1 MGKVSLNP
9 ITYPCG
15 TDNMGGYK
23 AYVLFIPACAVS
35 AVPELPAITDQSTDA
50 NYVTAAGTFTFNTE
64 GDQPKFIACTDKTVK
79 YGAENQGELEGQ
91 SFVQSGEF
99 FRAGS
104 KVEADAFA
112 RQVNNTPG
120 YVVIEDMDGKQILV
134 GQPGLLANI
143 KPSYD
148 GGMARADR
156 RGYKFTF
163 EADSISP
170 KIYLATPIDVD
181 AILNPPVTP

>member
-9 ITYPCG
+9 ITWPCG
-15 TDNMGGYK
+15 NDNMGGLK
-23 AYVLFIPACAVS
+23 AFVLFIPACAVS
-35 AVPELPAITDQSTDA
+35 AVPELPEITDASVDTD
-50 NYVTAAGTFTFNTE
+50 YVTAAGSFVFKTA
-64 GDQPKFIACTDKTVK
+64 GDKPKYIACTDKTVK
-79 YGAENQGELEGQ
+79 FASENQGELEGQ
-91 SFVQSGEF
+91 SFVQSAEF

-104 KVEADAFA
+104 KLEADAFA

-120 YVVIEDMDGKQILV
+120 YLVMEEMDGKQILI

-156 RGYKFTF
+156 RGYKFAV
-163 EADSISP
+163 EADSVAP
-170 KIYLATPIDVD
+170 KIYLATPIDVN
-181 AILNPPVTP
+181 AILNPAP

>member
-15 TDNMGGYK
+15 SDNMGGYK

-35 AVPELPAITDQSTDA
+35 AVPELPAITDASVDA
-50 NYVTAAGTFTFNTE
+50 DYVTAAGSFTFKAV
-64 GDQPKFIACTDKTVK
+64 GDKPKFIACTDKTVK
-79 YGAENQGELEGQ
+79 YGSENQGEIEGQ
-91 SFVQSGEF
+91 SFKLSGEF

-104 KVEADAFA
+104 KIEADAFA

-120 YVVIEDMDGKQILV
+120 YLVVEDMDGKQILI
-134 GQPGLLANI
+134 GQPGLMVSL

-148 GGMARADR
+148 GGMARTDR
-156 RGYKFTF
+156 RGYKFTY
-163 EADSISP
+163 EADSIAP

-181 AILNPPVTP
+181 ALIG

>member
-15 TDNMGGYK
+15 SDNMGGYK
-23 AYVLFIPACAVS
+23 AFVLFIPASAVS
-35 AVPELPAITDQSTDA
+35 AVPELPAISDTSVDA
-50 NYVTAAGTFTFNTE
+50 DYVTAAGTFTFKTV
-64 GDQPKFIACTDKTVK
+64 GDKPKFIACTDKTVK
-79 YGAENQGELEGQ
+79 YGSENQGEIEGQ
-91 SFVQSGEF
+91 SFKQSGEF

-104 KVEADAFA
+104 KIEADAFA

-120 YVVIEDMDGKQILV
+120 YLVIEDMDGKQILI
-134 GQPGLLANI
+134 GQPGLMVSL

-148 GGMARADR
+148 GGMARTDR
-156 RGYKFTF
+156 RGYKFTY
-163 EADSISP
+163 EADSIAP

-181 AILNPPVTP
+181 ALIG